1 MTITIK
7 ELIYKLQA
15 LPGNMKCGV
24 TMVTEQEIMVC
35 VSDLDYMTPT
45 DDQMEKILALFHDD
59 SPLDLDSMQ
68 ITLDDAGVE
77 PVSDDDEE
85 DDEDDDYDDHYDDD
99 DYEPEV
105 DEDYDDAD
113 DEEEGVDVD

>member
-24 TMVTEQEIMVC
+24 TMVTEQDIMVC
-35 VSDLDYMTPT
+35 VSELDYMTPT

-59 SPLDLDSMQ
+59 SPLDTDSMQ

-77 PVSDDDEE
+77 PISDDDEE
-85 DDEDDDYDDHYDDD
+85 DDDDDDYDDHYDDD

-105 DEDYDDAD
+105 DEDYGDSD

>member
-1 MTITIK
+1 
-7 ELIYKLQA
+7 
-15 LPGNMKCGV
+15 MKCGV

>member
-1 MTITIK
+1 MAITIK
-7 ELIYKLQA
+7 ELIHKLQA

-45 DDQMEKILALFHDD
+45 DDQMDKILDLFHDD
-59 SPLDLDSMQ
+59 SPLDTDSMQ